1 MDLIVHYSYL
11 PTYSSL
17 ITSLIPE
24 NQTPIDLPIF
34 PFSLI
39 VPLLSSPSQS
49 SPCSLSTLT
58 SSLLLNMG
66 LSDQVSHFFPV
77 VYLSYSVYRTH
88 VRTSSMSWGCD
99 VTCQHSGRGEL
110 QFPFF
115 SLIWFCAQ
123 ALSAESVL
131 TLSYIHMHAYIPLPP
146 PPSPPHL
153 PTHVHPHSMGDTPCG
168 QQTVQHIMQCM
179 VRQVAQQTVQ
189 AAGD

>member
-17 ITSLIPE
+17 IMSLIPE

-34 PFSLI
+34 PFSLV
-39 VPLLSSPSQS
+39 VPLSSSPSRS
-49 SPCSLSTLT
+49 SPRSSSTLT
-58 SSLLLNMG
+58 SSPLLNMG

-88 VRTSSMSWGCD
+88 VRTPSMSWGCD
-99 VTCQHSGRGEL
+99 VTRQHSGHGEL

-131 TLSYIHMHAYIPLPP
+131 TLLYIHAHTYI
-146 PPSPPHL
+146 PPSPISPCPHPPPL
-153 PTHVHPHSMGDTPCG
+153 PIFPHTCTPTAWVTHRMGNRWCDT
-168 QQTVQHIMQCM
+168 
-179 VRQVAQQTVQ
+179 
-189 AAGD
+189 

>member
-1 MDLIVHYSYL
+1 MRLRVMDLIVHYSYL

-39 VPLLSSPSQS
+39 VPLLSSPSRS

-58 SSLLLNMG
+58 SSPLLNMG

-88 VRTSSMSWGCD
+88 VRTPSMSWGCD
-99 VTCQHSGRGEL
+99 VTRQHSGHGES

-123 ALSAESVL
+123 ALYAESVP
-131 TLSYIHMHAYIPLPP
+131 TLSYIHAHTYILPSPISPCPP
-146 PPSPPHL
+146 PPPLPIFPHMCT
-153 PTHVHPHSMGDTPCG
+153 PTAWVTHRVGNRRCDT
-168 QQTVQHIMQCM
+168 
-179 VRQVAQQTVQ
+179 
-189 AAGD
+189 